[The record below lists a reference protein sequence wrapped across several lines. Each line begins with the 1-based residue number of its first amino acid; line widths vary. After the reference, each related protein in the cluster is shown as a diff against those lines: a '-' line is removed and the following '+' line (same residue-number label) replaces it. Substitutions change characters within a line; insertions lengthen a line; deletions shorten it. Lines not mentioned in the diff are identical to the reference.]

1 VHLRIEEINRK
12 LRTGDI
18 VPHERDR
25 YLDLSFN
32 SICTSYEFLTF
43 FTCRSPSPEPIY
55 NAEGKRVNT
64 RDARYR
70 KKLEDERQHIIEDAI
85 KRYPDFRPPAD
96 YRKAAKTTDKVY
108 IPAKE
113 FPEINFIGLL
123 IGPRGNTLKKME
135 SESGAKI
142 SIRGRGSVK
151 EGKSRTDAAANA
163 NQEEDL
169 HCLVTADTE
178 EKVKIAV
185 KLIEKVIETVS

>member
-1 VHLRIEEINRK
+1 M
-12 LRTGDI
+12 
-18 VPHERDR
+18 
-25 YLDLSFN
+25 
-32 SICTSYEFLTF
+32 
-43 FTCRSPSPEPIY
+43 
-55 NAEGKRVNT
+55 RVNT

-185 KLIEKVIETVS
+185 KLIEKVIETVSE

>member
-1 VHLRIEEINRK
+1 M
-12 LRTGDI
+12 
-18 VPHERDR
+18 
-25 YLDLSFN
+25 
-32 SICTSYEFLTF
+32 
-43 FTCRSPSPEPIY
+43 
-55 NAEGKRVNT
+55 
-64 RDARYR
+64 
-70 KKLEDERQHIIEDAI
+70 EDERHKLIEEAV
-85 KRYPDFRPPAD
+85 RRNPDFKPPAD
-96 YRKAAKTTDKVY
+96 YKKPTKVQDKVY

-169 HCLVTADTE
+169 HCLVTADAE
-178 EKVKIAV
+178 EKVAKAV
-185 KLIEKVIETVS
+185 KMINKIIETVNLCYSSIMILFILS

>member
-1 VHLRIEEINRK
+1 M
-12 LRTGDI
+12 
-18 VPHERDR
+18 
-25 YLDLSFN
+25 
-32 SICTSYEFLTF
+32 
-43 FTCRSPSPEPIY
+43 
-55 NAEGKRVNT
+55 
-64 RDARYR
+64 
-70 KKLEDERQHIIEDAI
+70 
-85 KRYPDFRPPAD
+85 
-96 YRKAAKTTDKVY
+96 Y

-169 HCLVTADTE
+169 HCLVTADAE
-178 EKVKIAV
+178 EKVAKAV
-185 KLIEKVIETVS
+185 KMINKIIETVSKCYDMYIILNCS